1 MIKIHV
7 TSVFVDDQARA
18 LDFYVGKLG
27 FQLKNDIPLGENRW
41 LTVVS
46 PDQPTGTE
54 LLLEP
59 SDHPAVKPYQAAIV
73 ADGIPAASFQVDDL
87 ADTYDRL
94 TESGVSFTQAPVD
107 AGDVRM
113 AVLDD
118 TCGNLIQLVQLK
130 CVKPTDMRL
139 R

>member
-1 MIKIHV
+1 MKIHV
-7 TSVFVDDQARA
+7 TSVFVDDQTHA

-27 FQLKNDIPLGENRW
+27 FQLKSDIPVGDNRW

-46 PDQPTGTE
+46 PEQPNGTE

-59 SDHPAVKPYQAAIV
+59 SDHPAVKPYRDAIV

-87 ADTYDRL
+87 ASTYDEL
-94 TESGVSFTQAPVD
+94 KKNGVNFTQTPMDTGPVH
-107 AGDVRM
+107 M

-118 TCGNLIQLVQLK
+118 TCGNLIQLVQIKELQ
-130 CVKPTDMRL
+130 D
-139 R
+139 

>member
-1 MIKIHV
+1 MKIYV
-7 TSVFVDDQARA
+7 TSVFVDDQAHA

-27 FQLKNDIPLGENRW
+27 FHLKNDIPVGENRW

-46 PDQPTGTE
+46 PYQPEGTE

-59 SDHPAVKPYQAAIV
+59 SDHPAVKPYRDAIV

-87 ADTYDRL
+87 TLTYEQL
-94 TESGVSFTQAPVD
+94 TKSGVSFTQTPTD
-107 AGDVRM
+107 AGTVHM

-118 TCGNLIQLVQLK
+118 TCGNLIQLVQIK
-130 CVKPTDMRL
+130 DK
-139 R
+139 

>member
-1 MIKIHV
+1 MKIHV

-27 FQLKNDIPLGENRW
+27 FQLKSDIPVGDNRW

-46 PDQPTGTE
+46 PEQPNGTE

-59 SDHPAVKPYQAAIV
+59 SDHPAVKPYRDAIV
-73 ADGIPAASFQVDDL
+73 ADGIPATSFQVDDL
-87 ADTYDRL
+87 ANTYVQL
-94 TESGVSFTQAPVD
+94 KKIGVDFTQTPTDTGPVH
-107 AGDVRM
+107 M

-118 TCGNLIQLVQLK
+118 TCGNLIQLVQIKELQ
-130 CVKPTDMRL
+130 D
-139 R
+139 